1 MRNIGF
7 IYAVA
12 AAVTWGLVYAI
23 DQKVLTKI
31 SPLSLLFFSSMM
43 AAVVTLP
50 IWMLDSASVKTLFSS
65 GKQNLGLIFI
75 SVLLAVLANFFIF
88 SAIKTLNASTASIIE
103 ITYPIFVILF
113 SFLLFKQAITWYFAL
128 GAALIFVGTVIVIK
142 FG

>member
-23 DQKVLTKI
+23 DQKVLTKT
-31 SPLSLLFFSSMM
+31 SPLSLLFFSSVL

-128 GAALIFVGTVIVIK
+128 GVALIFVGTVIVIK